1 MIKIEFTGGPGT
13 IHDSIRD
20 YLKQAKQPV
29 SKDAFWCDDYDYH
42 YIDSKSSSTPHVVTI
57 LGRVPI
63 ACTCMWFRHH
73 PPGSGKITCRHMK
86 IVKEN
91 VRT

>member
-20 YLKQAKQPV
+20 YLKQAKGQVLPY
-29 SKDAFWCDDYDYH
+29 DDYDYH
-42 YIDSKSSSTPHVVTI
+42 YVDSKSSTYPHVVTI